1 VGQVITRRVGRRS
14 GRLGLALVAAA
25 ICIGGCASSSPS
37 MLDPRSPEARR
48 IAGLW
53 WLLAG
58 LGAGVYAIVT
68 IAVVAAVVGRRRE
81 PTTEVSTDAA
91 PGRHDLRF
99 IVVGGL
105 VLPALVLTVA
115 GVATVRTTNAL
126 LPPRGVV
133 HVDVR
138 AEDWWW
144 RLSYPDDDVVTA
156 NEIHVPVG
164 RPVELTLTSD
174 NVIHS
179 VWVPQLNGKTD
190 VIPGQVNRMS
200 FTAERAGA
208 YRGQCAEFCGI
219 EHTRMAFIV
228 IAESPSAFERWLAQ
242 NRAPAA
248 EPTDAPAR
256 AGRDVLETT
265 SCAGCHTVAGTK
277 AAGTLGPD
285 LTHVGSRRSL
295 AADTL
300 PNTAAGMRRWLAATQ
315 TVKPGALMPQ
325 LDLTDSQLNS
335 LVAYLESL
343 R

>member
-1 VGQVITRRVGRRS
+1 
-14 GRLGLALVAAA
+14 
-25 ICIGGCASSSPS
+25 
-37 MLDPRSPEARR
+37 MLDTRSPEAHR

-58 LGAGVYAIVT
+58 LAAAVYVVVT
-68 IAVVAAVVGRRRE
+68 IAVIAALVGRRRE
-81 PTTEVSTDAA
+81 PPRDVSADEA

-99 IVVGGL
+99 IVAGG
-105 VLPALVLTVA
+105 VVVPALVLAVA

-126 LPPRGVV
+126 RPPRGVV
-133 HVDVR
+133 HIRVQ

-144 RLSYPDDDVVTA
+144 RLSYPDDHVVTA

-164 RPVELTLTSD
+164 RPVDLTLTSD

-190 VIPGQVNRMS
+190 VIPGQVNHMS
-200 FTAERAGA
+200 FTAERAGT

-219 EHTRMAFIV
+219 GHARMAFVV
-228 IAESPSAFERWLAQ
+228 IAEAPSTFDRWLSQ
-242 NRAPAA
+242 NRAVAVVPA
-248 EPTDAPAR
+248 DATAR
-256 AGRDVLETT
+256 AGRDLLETT
-265 SCAGCHTVAGTK
+265 SCAGCHTVAGTQ
-277 AAGTLGPD
+277 AVGTLGPD

-300 PNTAAGMRRWLAATQ
+300 TNTAAGMRRWLSATQ
-315 TVKPGALMPQ
+315 SVKPGALMPQ
-325 LDLTDSQLNS
+325 LDLSDRQVTE